1 MLVKTFAAAV
11 LLCVASCSSGS
22 QPNTANSA
30 KNKKA
35 GATSTTAAKC
45 KGWGSSDSSFVG
57 QPKNLKNGGQSG
69 YYVWWDTYTGWHVRV
84 VDPSPTPLT
93 FSGSVSGLATVGVT
107 VAPNPSDFKGSVL
120 VKAGRFEFTVPGQS
134 AQQGFDFGAGCATK
148 SLRFELNGPGGP
160 VPTESIFVGATGH
173 ANANP
178 VVVERKP

>member
-1 MLVKTFAAAV
+1 MLVKKTFAAAV
-11 LLCVASCSSGS
+11 LLFVASCSSGTQS
-22 QPNTANSA
+22 NTANSA

-45 KGWGSSDSSFVG
+45 KGWDSSFVG
-57 QPKNLKNGGQSG
+57 RPKNLKDGGQSG
-69 YYVWWDTYTGWHVRV
+69 YYVWWDPYTGWNVWV

-93 FSGSVSGLATVGVT
+93 FTGSVSGLATVGVT
-107 VAPNPSDFKGSVL
+107 VATNPSDFKGSVL
-120 VKAGRFEFTVPGQS
+120 VKAGGFEFTVPGQS
-134 AQQGFDFGAGCATK
+134 AQQGFDFGAGGCATK

-160 VPTESIFVGATGH
+160 VPTGSIFVGATGH